1 MHIRGIV
8 KTMYFLT
15 LKYDMNSGMPTAIII
30 YHKQGLF
37 RMSHTAGIYY
47 LYLWLLCN
55 EQNVIDCT
63 NLLYLYSIFY
73 ERLKFIIKRCRI
85 TVGSQ
90 KYTNIV
96 YPILAQRYAYQYSLI
111 FYCVLYCLFST
122 TLWQM
127 KKVPILKWYYITARS
142 LKNKIMLQ
150 YDLRT
155 ILATFEI
162 VFEFWWPSFWY
173 NWRKKPVY
181 AKFAMNSI
189 F

>member
-1 MHIRGIV
+1 MIGLNLSYH
-8 KTMYFLT
+8 
-15 LKYDMNSGMPTAIII
+15 LKRY
-30 YHKQGLF
+30 
-37 RMSHTAGIYY
+37 
-47 LYLWLLCN
+47 C
-55 EQNVIDCT
+55 
-63 NLLYLYSIFY
+63 
-73 ERLKFIIKRCRI
+73 I

-96 YPILAQRYAYQYSLI
+96 YHPILAQRYAYEYSLI

-127 KKVPILKWYYITARS
+127 KKVPILKRYYITALS

-162 VFEFWWPSFWY
+162 VFEF
-173 NWRKKPVY
+173 
-181 AKFAMNSI
+181 
-189 F
+189 

>member
-1 MHIRGIV
+1 
-8 KTMYFLT
+8 
-15 LKYDMNSGMPTAIII
+15 
-30 YHKQGLF
+30 
-37 RMSHTAGIYY
+37 MSHRACIYY
-47 LYLWLLCN
+47 LYLWLSCN

-63 NLLYLYSIFY
+63 NLLYVYSMFY
-73 ERLKFIIKRCRI
+73 ERLAFIILSCIIFMRHFTENK
-85 TVGSQ
+85 
-90 KYTNIV
+90 TNIV
-96 YPILAQRYAYQYSLI
+96 YPILAQRYAYEYSLI

-122 TLWQM
+122 TLCQM
-127 KKVPILKWYYITARS
+127 KKVPILKRYYITARS
-142 LKNKIMLQ
+142 LKNVIMLQ

-162 VFEFWWPSFWY
+162 VFEFWWPSISY